1 MCFNSIETSI
11 RLKENLATEVCKH
24 QMKKLGYNLQRPLFN
39 LCQESN
45 TLFTEAI
52 NGFKQGITQCNRS
65 FGRMRWNCTNQSTG
79 KINVL
84 FGIVMARGSREA
96 AVMFAMASAG
106 MVERIASESYRERR
120 RKKNQTV
127 RGCYQLHGARNARAF
142 VSTNDCDTDID
153 IGDTY
158 ARKVMENWL
167 TTQKSSN
174 EENLMNI
181 HNARV
186 GRLAVRQH
194 MKKVCKCNGLSGA
207 CNALCCYK
215 DLRPLSVSTAW
226 LKKQYK
232 NAKKVKTGPR
242 LKRDGFRLLVTAKDS
257 IAPEKAD
264 LIYLHD
270 SPNYCLHDPRTG
282 SLGTTGRQCRLNTND
297 TDNCDSMCCGRGYET
312 HVMARDEQCKCTF
325 IWCCEVKCQTCRRLY
340 TIHRCK

>member
-1 MCFNSIETSI
+1 
-11 RLKENLATEVCKH
+11 
-24 QMKKLGYNLQRPLFN
+24 
-39 LCQESN
+39 
-45 TLFTEAI
+45 
-52 NGFKQGITQCNRS
+52 
-65 FGRMRWNCTNQSTG
+65 
-79 KINVL
+79 
-84 FGIVMARGSREA
+84 
-96 AVMFAMASAG
+96 MASAG

-127 RGCYQLHGARNARAF
+127 RGCNQLHGGRNARAF
-142 VSTNDCDTDID
+142 VNTNDCDTDID

-158 ARKVMENWL
+158 ARKVMQNWL

-174 EENLMNI
+174 EEDLMNI

-194 MKKVCKCNGLSGA
+194 MKKVCKCIGLSGA
-207 CNALCCYK
+207 CNARCCYK
-215 DLRPLSVSTAW
+215 DLQPLSKSIAW

-242 LKRDGFRLLVTAKDS
+242 FKRDGIKLLVTAKDS

-264 LIYLHD
+264 LIYLHN

-282 SLGTTGRQCRLNTND
+282 SLGTTGRQCRLNTNE

-312 HVMARDEQCKCTF
+312 HVMTRDEKCKCTF
-325 IWCCEVKCQTCRRLY
+325 IWCCEVKCQTCRRFY